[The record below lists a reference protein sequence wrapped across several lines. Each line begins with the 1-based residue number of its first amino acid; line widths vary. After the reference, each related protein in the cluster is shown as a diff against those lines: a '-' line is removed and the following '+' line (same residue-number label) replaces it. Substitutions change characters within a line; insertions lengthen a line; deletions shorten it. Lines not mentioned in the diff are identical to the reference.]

1 MSSRS
6 FNLLVQKMIKQQ
18 QYSTDRLRVENR
30 ELHQRLADLQT
41 AEDIFI
47 EVSGKRFAL
56 NASPIS
62 PASAQVSSTPESFL
76 PVQKVADAITETLT
90 TVRGETASLKTVE
103 AQLRIENQALREQV
117 KENQALQEEW
127 LKTQEQLRQALARI
141 EELEKK
147 KTGTF
152 SMLGRIV
159 LVLAGLAILGV
170 LVWQG
175 ITSSGNPDPTLS
187 HLSHNAVILDSGIL
201 VFRQGLE
208 AILVLAAMTASFVG
222 AQHSYRRPIAAGA
235 GLALLA
241 TVATW
246 FVAIGIIGAVK
257 APAQDIEAVTGLLA
271 VILLLIIMNW
281 FFHKIYWTGWISF
294 HNRRRRHLVKQKG
307 NEQSRTMFGL
317 GLLGFTAVYRE
328 GFEIVLFL
336 QNLRLQTGSLVV
348 LEGIAIGLIFT
359 AIVGMLTFVLH
370 QKLPYKKMLVLTGVL
385 LGIFLVVVVGQ
396 TAQNLQEAHWIST
409 TMLHLSIPDWMG
421 VWFAVFPTVESLC
434 AQLFAAV
441 LVIGSYFMAQYGLS
455 LRKLFNH

>member
-30 ELHQRLADLQT
+30 ELHQRVADLET

-62 PASAQVSSTPESFL
+62 PASAQVSSTPESFS

-103 AQLRIENQALREQV
+103 AQLRIGNQALREQV

-127 LKTQEQLRQALARI
+127 LKKQEQLRQALARI

-159 LVLAGLAILGV
+159 LVLAGLPILAV

-222 AQHSYRRPIAAGA
+222 AHHSYRRPIPARA
-235 GLALLA
+235 GLAFLP
-241 TVATW
+241 TVATCSLPI
-246 FVAIGIIGAVK
+246 AIIPPVK
-257 APAQDIEAVTGLLA
+257 APAQDI
-271 VILLLIIMNW
+271 
-281 FFHKIYWTGWISF
+281 
-294 HNRRRRHLVKQKG
+294 
-307 NEQSRTMFGL
+307 
-317 GLLGFTAVYRE
+317 
-328 GFEIVLFL
+328 
-336 QNLRLQTGSLVV
+336 
-348 LEGIAIGLIFT
+348 
-359 AIVGMLTFVLH
+359 
-370 QKLPYKKMLVLTGVL
+370 
-385 LGIFLVVVVGQ
+385 
-396 TAQNLQEAHWIST
+396 
-409 TMLHLSIPDWMG
+409 
-421 VWFAVFPTVESLC
+421 
-434 AQLFAAV
+434 
-441 LVIGSYFMAQYGLS
+441 
-455 LRKLFNH
+455 

>member
-30 ELHQRLADLQT
+30 ELHQRFADLQT
-41 AEDIFI
+41 DEVIFI
-47 EVSGKRFAL
+47 EVRGKSFVV
-56 NASPIS
+56 NASSIS
-62 PASAQVSSTPESFL
+62 PASGQVSSTPQSFS
-76 PVQKVADAITETLT
+76 PVQKVTDAITETLT
-90 TVRGETASLKTVE
+90 TVRAETASLKTVE

-170 LVWQG
+170 LVWQRN
-175 ITSSGNPDPTLS
+175 TSSGNPDPTLS

-281 FFHKIYWTGWISF
+281 FFHKIYLTGWISF
-294 HNRRRRHLVKQKG
+294 HNRRLRHLVKQKG

-336 QNLRLQTGSLVV
+336 QNLRLQTGSLGV
-348 LEGIAIGLIFT
+348 LEGIAIVLIFT
-359 AIVGMLTFVLH
+359 GIVGMLTFVLH
-370 QKLPYKKMLVLTGVL
+370 QKLPYKKMFVLTGVL

-396 TAQNLQEAHWIST
+396 TATNLQLVHW
-409 TMLHLSIPDWMG
+409 
-421 VWFAVFPTVESLC
+421 F
-434 AQLFAAV
+434 
-441 LVIGSYFMAQYGLS
+441 
-455 LRKLFNH
+455 